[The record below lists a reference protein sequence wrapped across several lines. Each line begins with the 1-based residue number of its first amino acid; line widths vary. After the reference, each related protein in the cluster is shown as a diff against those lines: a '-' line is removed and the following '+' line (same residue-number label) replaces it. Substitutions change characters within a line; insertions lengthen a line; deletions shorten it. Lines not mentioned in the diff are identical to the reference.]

1 MTAAQ
6 NFFMIS
12 GIIFWYLTIIAAI
25 SFPAYLLVR
34 PIPES
39 KGKTVDL
46 TGIDFT
52 YDSKGRKVKRR
63 ELHES
68 MKKGGR

>member
-1 MTAAQ
+1 MQ

-12 GIIFWYLTIIAAI
+12 GIIFWYLTGVAVI
-25 SFPAYLLVR
+25 SFIAYLLVR
-34 PIPES
+34 DIPEP

-63 ELHES
+63 ELQEE
-68 MKKGGR
+68 MYRKGGR

>member
-1 MTAAQ
+1 MQ
-6 NFFMIS
+6 NFFTIS
-12 GIIFWYLTIIAAI
+12 GIIFWYLAGLAAI
-25 SFPAYLLVR
+25 SFVVYLLVR
-34 PIPES
+34 DIPEP

-68 MKKGGR
+68 MRKGGR